1 MTRNALRLRS
11 AGPQAESAFGDVGS
25 ADRQRLVSYLWP
37 NDKTLLISGY
47 GMFLRGRIPR

>member
-25 ADRQRLVSYLWP
+25 ADRQRLVSYLRARRDSNP
-37 NDKTLLISGY
+37 QPSD
-47 GMFLRGRIPR
+47 P